1 MSTHHTPP
9 PSRTHAGHPIPTGP
23 TAGIPSQRDPHRP
36 AHRRPGCVLMMLA
49 LALLPVLFAAAAVIA
64 LGEGFCQDA
73 KSSEECARQASDSRR
88 SLVLFVIGTLLLFVV
103 GAVLYARHPRTRP
116 SDTADRERRP
126 VGTEHAALPTRHET
140 GEPVR
145 RTSEP
150 VVPARPAP
158 ATRSDAAVATPSPP
172 APTADDPD
180 VGLRAWVSQLLG
192 MLAVASASA
201 AMIDLERWSLLAALI
216 TPVAALPG
224 ALAGVLALV
233 EFRGTPAARADRRRA
248 WIGATL
254 SLAVIAL
261 MVLAPLVR
269 E

>member
-1 MSTHHTPP
+1 
-9 PSRTHAGHPIPTGP
+9 
-23 TAGIPSQRDPHRP
+23 
-36 AHRRPGCVLMMLA
+36 MMLA

-73 KSSEECARQASDSRR
+73 KSSEECARQASDSRQ
-88 SLVLFVIGTLLLFVV
+88 SLLLFVIGTLLLFVV
-103 GAVLYARHPRTRP
+103 GAVLYAPHPRSRP

-126 VGTEHAALPTRHET
+126 VGTEHAALPARHET

-150 VVPARPAP
+150 VVPARHAL
-158 ATRSDAAVATPSPP
+158 ATPSDAAATASPP

-180 VGLRAWVSQLLG
+180 AGLRAWVSQLLG
-192 MLAVASASA
+192 MLAVVSASA

-224 ALAGVLALV
+224 ALTGVLALV